1 MLTIMPVRFVSS
13 HIPVGVESP
22 YSKVL
27 LLLTG
32 KKSLKK
38 VIIIK
43 IKLQNTLI
51 IFMRIYMNVVNYL
64 YVIAGKQGV
73 AGKEGPR
80 GKYFDVDILR
90 NLVNHATSLVKS
102 IIWYLF
108 II

>member
-1 MLTIMPVRFVSS
+1 
-13 HIPVGVESP
+13 
-22 YSKVL
+22 
-27 LLLTG
+27 
-32 KKSLKK
+32 
-38 VIIIK
+38 
-43 IKLQNTLI
+43 
-51 IFMRIYMNVVNYL
+51 MRIYMNVVNYL